1 MIYRRLLPALS
12 TILKVINHVLR
23 KIYEISG
30 GNIKEI
36 NVWLFVYL
44 FVKHALVYY

>member
-1 MIYRRLLPALS
+1 MISGRLLPPMS
-12 TILKVINHVLR
+12 TILKVINNVFS

-30 GNIKEI
+30 GNIKEM
-36 NVWLFVYL
+36 NGWLFAHL